1 MGALRSSRSSEN
13 IRVRQE
19 ISTQIKSV
27 RLAAAPRL
35 FVLLAVATLPTL
47 PPRLLS
53 IPEGGQSGHLPAA
66 PFSQKRCCA
75 VVIAAKFL
83 AQLANHVPEHVGE
96 GLVQLAAVIDLGL
109 AKTTVEIVLEMASG
123 GPPN

>member
-1 MGALRSSRSSEN
+1 
-13 IRVRQE
+13 
-19 ISTQIKSV
+19 V

-109 AKTTVEIVLEMASG
+109 AKTTVEIVPEMASG